1 MWGPEQE
8 AYLARELTKLHE
20 QTMRGPLSKLLE
32 TITVHHHRYRMTR
45 PPPSCHVDV
54 SGVEFIVISI
64 SMRG

>member
-32 TITVHHHRYRMTR
+32 TITVHHHRHRMNR
-45 PPPSCHVDV
+45 PPSCHVDV
-54 SGVEFIVISI
+54 GGVEFINIAI